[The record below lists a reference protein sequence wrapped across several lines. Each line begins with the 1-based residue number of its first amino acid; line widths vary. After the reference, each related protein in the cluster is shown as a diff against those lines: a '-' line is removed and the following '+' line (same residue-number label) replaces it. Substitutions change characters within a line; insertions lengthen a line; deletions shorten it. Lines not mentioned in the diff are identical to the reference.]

1 MLKLIYFL
9 LLFLFN
15 LLISEQFNLN
25 EINLLKERGNK
36 IKLNLNELNY
46 LNEQIKI
53 GINLNENIK
62 ELELNLNNEN
72 NKIIK
77 YKNNLLNNLYLK
89 LLKLTEDKEIN
100 ENEINEKNENKKNE
114 KNEINDKLKIINLNK
129 VSLYAIQRSK
139 KRKYDEQKK
148 LEKENFEKEQLIYVS
163 NTRRLELIDEK
174 IETLR
179 QRAITLELSPQGFS
193 FHSFFSLFLCFFLD

>member
-15 LLISEQFNLN
+15 FLISEQFNLN

-100 ENEINEKNENKKNE
+100 EKNENKKNE

-139 KRKYDEQKK
+139 KRKYDE
-148 LEKENFEKEQLIYVS
+148 
-163 NTRRLELIDEK
+163 
-174 IETLR
+174 
-179 QRAITLELSPQGFS
+179 
-193 FHSFFSLFLCFFLD
+193 